1 MEKLSGQIN
10 VFGTTAYAPQLAWIQ
25 NATLRDNI
33 LFGRRYDESFYNQ
46 VINVCALKTDV
57 DLLHRG
63 DLTEIGEKG
72 INLSG
77 GQKQRI
83 NLARCIYADADIYY
97 LDDSLSAVDSLVGKH
112 IFESVIGP
120 KGILQKKTR
129 LFVTN
134 SLNFLQEA
142 DEVIYVENGVIVEMG
157 SYNQLCKDDSL
168 FNQFIQTYLKTK
180 EDNSTNINSISNSSQ
195 SVKDIIKEDFK
206 RSLSKKSYK
215 NQNEEITEFIDN
227 VQWHIVKK
235 RSMYLK
241 FCKHLAIV

>member
-33 LFGRRYDESFYNQ
+33 LFGRRHDAAFYSQ
-46 VINVCALKTDV
+46 VLAVCALKTDV

-83 NLARCIYADADIYY
+83 NIARCIYADADIYL
-97 LDDSLSAVDSLVGKH
+97 LDDSLSAVDSLVGRH

-120 KGILQKKTR
+120 SGLLQRKTR

-134 SLNFLQEA
+134 SLNFVQDA
-142 DEVIYVENGVIVEMG
+142 DEVCRV
-157 SYNQLCKDDSL
+157 
-168 FNQFIQTYLKTK
+168 
-180 EDNSTNINSISNSSQ
+180 
-195 SVKDIIKEDFK
+195 
-206 RSLSKKSYK
+206 
-215 NQNEEITEFIDN
+215 
-227 VQWHIVKK
+227 
-235 RSMYLK
+235 
-241 FCKHLAIV
+241 